1 MLKIGLTGGIASGKS
16 TVASFFSALGA
27 PVIDADIIAREVIGD
42 HAVLAPIIQH
52 FGQKILDDRGQLNRS
67 LLRAIIF
74 ENGAERIW
82 LENLLHP
89 IIIKQ
94 IHGQISELKAPYC
107 IIVIPLLI
115 EATQPY
121 EIIDRILVV
130 DASESMQ
137 IERTQARDQIALALI
152 HKMLES
158 QASRAKRCASA
169 DEIINND
176 GDLPKL
182 KQKVE
187 HLHQYYLQ
195 LARENQ

>member
-1 MLKIGLTGGIASGKS
+1 MLKIGLTGGIGSGKS
-16 TVASFFSALGA
+16 TVASFFSALGT
-27 PVIDADIIAREVIGD
+27 PVIDADIIAREVITD
-42 HAVLAPIIQH
+42 QAVLAPITQH

-74 ENGAERIW
+74 ANGAERIW

-130 DASESMQ
+130 DAPESMQ

-158 QASRAKRCASA
+158 QASRAKRCAQA

-176 GDLPKL
+176 GDLSKL
-182 KQKVE
+182 KQQVE

-195 LARENQ
+195 LARKA